1 MKAVTISIFRT
12 MFQFWQPKKVD
23 YQLNRTLPLN
33 HDAIRSWQQG
43 IKAARKLKGLDKEVI
58 EHLETKCILRKPYQL
73 STAVAAALQRMG
85 ADTLL
90 PD

>member
-1 MKAVTISIFRT
+1 MIISILRT
-12 MFQFWQPKKVD
+12 MFQFWRPKRVD
-23 YQLNRTLPLN
+23 YRLNRDVLKN
-33 HDAIRSWQQG
+33 HDAIRKWQQG
-43 IKAARKLKGLDKEVI
+43 VNAARRLRGLDKEVI

-73 STAVAAALQRMG
+73 STAVAATQRMG

>member
-1 MKAVTISIFRT
+1 MIISILRT
-12 MFQFWQPKKVD
+12 MFQFWRPKRVD
-23 YQLNRTLPLN
+23 YRLNREVFKD
-33 HDAIRSWQQG
+33 HDAISKWQQG
-43 IKAARKLKGLDKEVI
+43 VNAARKLKGLDKEVI